1 MHLPVS
7 LVSQVR
13 QVLATAGPVALVAKY
28 DNWGF
33 TTDLAGLDLSGFRSI
48 LAVPEALAA
57 RLTPAQRRSFD
68 LVAALPSLVDGF
80 RAVQMREDAWLAHA
94 ADADLA
100 TPVVGPLVPGGT
112 CTVAQ
117 AITQVCLHS
126 LGHRA
131 QCAKLL
137 RRHAVALPT
146 TDYILWV
153 VERPAAC
160 WP

>member
-1 MHLPVS
+1 MNEELQS
-7 LVSQVR
+7 SR
-13 QVLATAGPVALVAKY
+13 
-28 DNWGF
+28 
-33 TTDLAGLDLSGFRSI
+33 
-48 LAVPEALAA
+48 
-57 RLTPAQRRSFD
+57 
-68 LVAALPSLVDGF
+68 ALPALVDGF
-80 RAVQMREDAWLAHA
+80 HAVQSREEAWLARA

-100 TPVVGPLVPGGT
+100 TPVAGPLVPGGT

-131 QCAKLL
+131 QCAKFL
-137 RRHAVALPT
+137 RRHVVALPT

-160 WP
+160 WT

>member
-1 MHLPVS
+1 MRDMLRD
-7 LVSQVR
+7 LV
-13 QVLATAGPVALVAKY
+13 LHKGWANATLLTAVAQSPAASADVDITELLHHVLVA
-28 DNWGF
+28 NRFWAASI
-33 TTDLAGLDLSGFRSI
+33 AGEPFVVNEELQSSR
-48 LAVPEALAA
+48 
-57 RLTPAQRRSFD
+57 
-68 LVAALPSLVDGF
+68 ALPSLVDGF

-100 TPVVGPLVPGGT
+100 TPVVGPLVPGGK

>member
-1 MHLPVS
+1 MVGMLHD
-7 LVSQVR
+7 LVLHKGYANATL
-13 QVLATAGPVALVAKY
+13 LAGVAQSPAASGDVEVTELLHHVLVA
-28 DNWGF
+28 NRFWA
-33 TTDLAGLDLSGFRSI
+33 LSIAGEPFVVDEEVRS
-48 LAVPEALAA
+48 P
-57 RLTPAQRRSFD
+57 RT
-68 LVAALPSLVDGF
+68 LPSLVGGF
-80 RAVQMREDAWLAHA
+80 RAVQALEEAWLAQA
-94 ADADLA
+94 TDTDLVKYV
-100 TPVVGPLVPGGT
+100 TGPLVPGGH

-137 RRHAVALPT
+137 RRHGVTLPM
-146 TDYILWV
+146 TDYIVWV